1 MARGSYDRYE
11 HPAVA
16 YKGVGKAREGNGKI
30 RTGRSGRLVRWMYQ
44 TEQGGERAASPARL
58 RNTVK
63 IQPAVSETGQNGTL
77 GSRQSLY
84 TGSASCGSIRAYL
97 FSAFLFLYIF

>member
-16 YKGVGKAREGNGKI
+16 FKGVGKAREGNGKI

-44 TEQGGERAASPARL
+44 TEQGRTGRQSARL

-63 IQPAVSETGQNGTL
+63 ILPAVSETGQNGTL
-77 GSRQSLY
+77 GGRQSLY
-84 TGSASCGSIRAYL
+84 IGSASCGSIRAYL

>member
-16 YKGVGKAREGNGKI
+16 YKGVGKAREDNGKI
-30 RTGRSGRLVRWMYQ
+30 RTGRSGRLRRSR
-44 TEQGGERAASPARL
+44 GERAASPARL

-63 IQPAVSETGQNGTL
+63 ILPAVSETGQNGTL
-77 GSRQSLY
+77 GGRQSLY
-84 TGSASCGSIRAYL
+84 IGSASCGSIRAYL

>member
-16 YKGVGKAREGNGKI
+16 FKGVGKAREGNGKI

-44 TEQGGERAASPARL
+44 TEQGGTP
-58 RNTVK
+58 
-63 IQPAVSETGQNGTL
+63 
-77 GSRQSLY
+77 
-84 TGSASCGSIRAYL
+84 
-97 FSAFLFLYIF
+97 

>member
-16 YKGVGKAREGNGKI
+16 FKGVGKAREGNGKI
-30 RTGRSGRLVRWMYQ
+30 RTAQ
-44 TEQGGERAASPARL
+44 TNYYFSQTFDGQNHTL
-58 RNTVK
+58 YNIVK